1 MKKNRLWMAALLAAL
16 LVLCNV
22 LPAMAA
28 QSEVIYE
35 GDAQEFVF
43 IPASTDLFG
52 NFKGVMPGDTLRQSI
67 VVRNDAS
74 KGVKVKIY
82 LQALGVV
89 EQTQDFLSRLELKV
103 VQQGSSVL
111 FDAPADQTDG
121 LTEPVCLG
129 TFYSG
134 AEVELE
140 ALLEVPLSLDNTY
153 QEAMGTIRWRFIVE
167 EYPIEPEDP
176 KPPVT
181 GEQSMIGWYVAAFG
195 LAAAG
200 CIVLL
205 CKKKR
210 KQKPCER

>member
-16 LVLCNV
+16 LVLCNA

-52 NFKGVMPGDTLRQSI
+52 NFKGVMPGDTLKQSI

-89 EQTQDFLSRLELKV
+89 EQTQDFLSQLKLKV

-121 LTEPVCLG
+121 FDRTRLPGHLLFG
-129 TFYSG
+129 RGSG
-134 AEVELE
+134 AGS
-140 ALLEVPLSLDNTY
+140 AAGS
-153 QEAMGTIRWRFIVE
+153 
-167 EYPIEPEDP
+167 
-176 KPPVT
+176 
-181 GEQSMIGWYVAAFG
+181 AAFSG
-195 LAAAG
+195 
-200 CIVLL
+200 
-205 CKKKR
+205 
-210 KQKPCER
+210 